1 MTDEQGDLEQRMA
14 RVRHLAGPASFRPG
28 FSGRVMA
35 RLAAPRPMAEGLQA
49 VLLRLAPLAA
59 AAAIILGAANLISS
73 RASGQPLIDRLLG
86 LPEVTLA
93 AAYSLGEGAGWTEV
107 SQ

>member
-1 MTDEQGDLEQRMA
+1 MRDEQSDLELRMA
-14 RVRHLAGPASFRPG
+14 RLRRLSDNPSFGAG
-28 FSGRVMA
+28 FSDRVMS
-35 RLAAPRPMAEGLQA
+35 RLAAPRPIAEGLER
-49 VLLRLAPLAA
+49 VFLRLAPLAA

-86 LPEVTLA
+86 LPEVSLA
-93 AAYSLGEGAGWTEV
+93 AAYSEL